1 MNTLSFF
8 NPKFSSDFFDVID
21 RNFYGRCGNPE
32 MPKRFVPKVDVKETK
47 DSYIID
53 MELAGFS
60 EDKVD
65 IELQDRILTI
75 SSKRE
80 HPRCQPEKTTENEEK
95 NLPITEVPVTEEKEV
110 APKPERQEIKW
121 LVKERGFG
129 LKLFSRSFNLPED
142 IDGEN
147 VNATFKNGLLTITV
161 PKKTETKSRKIAI
174 SA

>member
-21 RNFYGRCGNPE
+21 RNFYGRRENPE

-80 HPRCQPEKTTENEEK
+80 HPRCQGEKTTENEEK
-95 NLPITEVPVTEEKEV
+95 NLPVTEEKEV

-129 LKLFSRSFNLPED
+129 LKHFSRSFNLPED

-147 VNATFKNGLLTITV
+147 VSANFKNGLLTISV
-161 PKKTETKSRKIAI
+161 PKKTETKTRKITI

>member
-1 MNTLSFF
+1 MKTLSFF

-80 HPRCQPEKTTENEEK
+80 HPRCQVEKEVENPEKNS
-95 NLPITEVPVTEEKEV
+95 IATEEKEV

-129 LKLFSRSFNLPED
+129 LKHFSRSFTLPED

-147 VNATFKNGLLTITV
+147 VSANFKNGLLTISV

>member
-80 HPRCQPEKTTENEEK
+80 HPRCQPEKTTEAENPEK
-95 NLPITEVPVTEEKEV
+95 NSIATEEKEV

-129 LKLFSRSFNLPED
+129 LKHFSRSFTLPED

-161 PKKTETKSRKIAI
+161 SKKTETKSRKIAI

>member
-21 RNFYGRCGNPE
+21 RNFYGRRENPE

-65 IELQDRILTI
+65 IELQDRVLTI
-75 SSKRE
+75 CSKNE
-80 HPRCQPEKTTENEEK
+80 HPRCQGEKTTEAENPEK
-95 NLPITEVPVTEEKEV
+95 NLSATEEKEV
-110 APKPERQEIKW
+110 APKPQRTEFKW

-129 LKLFSRSFNLPED
+129 LKHFSRSFTLPED

-161 PKKTETKSRKIAI
+161 AKKTETKTKKIAI

>member
-1 MNTLSFF
+1 MNRVSFF
-8 NPKFSSDFFDVID
+8 NPKFTSDFFDAFD
-21 RNFYGRCGNPE
+21 RNFYGRRENPE

-65 IELQDRILTI
+65 IELQDRVLTI
-75 SSKRE
+75 CSKNE
-80 HPRCQPEKTTENEEK
+80 HPRCQGKKTTEAENPEK
-95 NLPITEVPVTEEKEV
+95 NLSATEEKEV
-110 APKPERQEIKW
+110 VPEPQRTEFKW

-129 LKLFSRSFNLPED
+129 LKHFSRSFTLPED

-161 PKKTETKSRKIAI
+161 AKKTETKTKKIAI

>member
-8 NPKFSSDFFDVID
+8 NPKFASDFFDVFD
-21 RNFYGRCGNPE
+21 HNFCERRENPE

-47 DSYIID
+47 DSYILD

-65 IELQDRILTI
+65 IELQDRVLTI
-75 SSKRE
+75 CSKRE
-80 HPRCQPEKTTENEEK
+80 HPRCQSEKTTECEEK
-95 NLPITEVPVTEEKEV
+95 NSTATEEKQL
-110 APKPERQEIKW
+110 APKSQKPEFKW

-129 LKLFSRSFNLPED
+129 LRHFSRSFTLPED
-142 IDGEN
+142 INGEN

-161 PKKTETKSRKIAI
+161 AKKTETKTRKIAI

>member
-21 RNFYGRCGNPE
+21 RNFYGRRENPE

-65 IELQDRILTI
+65 IELQDRVLTI
-75 SSKRE
+75 CSKNE
-80 HPRCQPEKTTENEEK
+80 HLRCQGEKTTENENPEK
-95 NLPITEVPVTEEKEV
+95 NSIATEAKEV
-110 APKPERQEIKW
+110 APKPQRTEFKW

-129 LKLFSRSFNLPED
+129 LKHFSRSFTLPED

-161 PKKTETKSRKIAI
+161 AKKTETKTKKIAI

>member
-80 HPRCQPEKTTENEEK
+80 HPRCQAEKEVENPEKNSTA
-95 NLPITEVPVTEEKEV
+95 TEEKEV

-129 LKLFSRSFNLPED
+129 LKHFSRSFNLPED

-147 VNATFKNGLLTITV
+147 VSANFKNGLLTISV
-161 PKKTETKSRKIAI
+161 PKKTETKTRKITI